1 MYDFLL
7 TSTDNM
13 ISVYVFGTWNTFN
26 ALANPW
32 ISVMLALYVVIMGY
46 LVWLG
51 RINITLADLMPR
63 LFKMAVIY
71 VLITNIGLLTMF
83 VYGTFVEIPAS
94 LVSTLYASTG
104 ENTGSINAN
113 MTLIYDQGIEAAQNI
128 SKKAG
133 YNVVL
138 HIYSLLV
145 TLLTVSVVM
154 VAGGYIVLGKL
165 ATAVLLALAPFFI
178 LLYLFSGTKSLFE
191 GWLRQILTFALIPVL
206 VYALLLLIVG
216 LLSQISEELM
226 LTTQNNGPR
235 LKNIASFTV
244 ICSVS
249 ILLLTQVKSWAA
261 GIGGGFQ
268 LSSLGMFKNSSSG
281 ALAAGRSA
289 GRMYRQ
295 WRSREKRSIGN

>member
-1 MYDFLL
+1 MYEFLL

-26 ALANPW
+26 AIANPW
-32 ISVMLALYVVIMGY
+32 ISIMMALYVVIMGY
-46 LVWLG
+46 LAWLG
-51 RINITLADLMPR
+51 RINISFADLMPR
-63 LFKMAVIY
+63 IFKLAAIY
-71 VLITNIGLLTMF
+71 VLVTNIGLLTML
-83 VYGTFVEIPAS
+83 VYATFIDIPAS
-94 LVSTLYASTG
+94 IVGALYDSMG

-113 MTLIYDQGIEAAQNI
+113 MTQIYDHGIEAAQNI

-133 YNVVL
+133 YNVIL
-138 HIYSLLV
+138 HIYALLI

-165 ATAVLLALAPFFI
+165 AVAVLLALAPFFI
-178 LLYLFSGTKSLFE
+178 LLYLFNGTKALFE

-226 LTTQNNGPR
+226 LTTQNSGPR

-244 ICSVS
+244 ICGVS

-268 LSSLGMFKNSSSG
+268 LSSLGMFKNSVSG
-281 ALAAGRSA
+281 AVTAGRHA
-289 GRMYRQ
+289 RQ
-295 WRSREKRSIGN
+295 MRQRWKSKDRSSL